1 MSLENLIS
9 EGRLDEAEKRLSQMK
24 RKTFRT
30 DYLRNLILK
39 KRGMHFEQLQILEIM
54 LDQYGGNPIYR
65 IKILISRG
73 SAYFNLGMLTEME
86 ETVDSCLHEI
96 YNNLNDESI
105 DLFPRVLLLQG
116 ILTSKRGDQLS
127 SIAYFFKAAEFFLEL
142 GDRMHAALALNNAGY
157 SNVLLGNIPESL
169 EFYRR
174 SVTINRRE
182 NKVDLGRTYANI
194 GLAYH
199 YTYED
204 QKAIRY
210 LKLAIKILD
219 QVNPVEASLS
229 VFNLIYVHTDLN
241 ELDEARSLME
251 KLEGYIQMSSNPV
264 IPVRMEMALA
274 MIERRVNTY
283 KSQLSAIK
291 RFKTILDNRFA
302 LPLYHKLAGVFISE
316 TLLDEAIKM
325 RNEHLLGELICYIE
339 GVRRVGEREGS
350 QITVVNTEIMLSKIY
365 FLIRD
370 LKLAVK
376 YSRYAMNSVNGLGS
390 EKQKR
395 RVIREIQILMTI
407 IRGYK
412 DMRDDVWHHIEVL
425 QISQNLWDIRRD
437 TSTGAK
443 IMEEPIVLIL
453 YGENGLIHDKIS
465 FTDNIELEENMISSM
480 LQAINLFFK
489 SVFHEVSDI
498 REISSYG
505 FKIHSRNMGNL
516 TISYIFKGRSTM
528 VEYKLKRIVDVLYNY
543 NRNRYTYKA
552 VKLDNKT
559 KQLIRNEIYLDYWEE
574 DIMTLDDLA
583 AMD

>member
-39 KRGMHFEQLQILEIM
+39 KRGMHFEQLQMLEIM

-157 SNVLLGNIPESL
+157 SNVLLGNIPDSL

-182 NKVDLGRTYANI
+182 NKVDLGRTYANM

-199 YTYED
+199 YIYED

-210 LKLAIKILD
+210 LKLAIKTLD

-251 KLEGYIQMSSNPV
+251 KLEGYVQMSSNPV

-283 KSQLSAIK
+283 KSQLSAIE

-316 TLLDEAIKM
+316 ILLDEAIRM

-395 RVIREIQILMTI
+395 RVIREIRILMTI

-443 IMEEPIVLIL
+443 ILEEPIVLIL

-489 SVFHEVSDI
+489 SVFREVSDI

-528 VEYKLKRIVDVLYNY
+528 VEYKLKRIVDILYNY
-543 NRNRYTYKA
+543 NRNRSTYKA
-552 VKLDNKT
+552 VKLDNRT

-574 DIMTLDDLA
+574 DIMALDDSTD
-583 AMD
+583 MD